1 MCMCM
6 CRIKD
11 GKTGPWQTGNTEELL
26 DWLVKAWP
34 DQAPEKL
41 DMGKSCI
48 RFKKI
53 DDIPHALLGELASK
67 MSVEEWID
75 LHEAQFKR
83 G

>member
-1 MCMCM
+1 M
-6 CRIKD
+6 
-11 GKTGPWQTGNTEELL
+11 

-34 DQAPEKL
+34 EHSLKKL

-48 RFKKI
+48 RFKKT

-75 LHEAQFKR
+75 VYERQIKKA
-83 G
+83 